1 MGIENW
7 SECVMLVNL
16 SDEPEVGEDLAEV
29 AECLSSRD
37 DCDVIVDC
45 SHTERVG
52 CSSCRQLLELNDTLS
67 AHGHRLVLCGSK
79 VKSSKAFAAPVLT
92 HVLRFADD
100 RFTALARL
108 GLSYE

>member
-16 SDEPEVGEDLAEV
+16 LGEPEAGEDLAEV
-29 AECLSSRD
+29 VECLSSRG

-45 SHTERVG
+45 SHAERVG

-79 VKSSKAFAAPVLT
+79 AKSGNAFAAPALA
-92 HVLRFADD
+92 HVLRFAED

-108 GLSYE
+108 RLSYE